1 MNATIGIDLGTTN
14 SCMAVLVAGKSL
26 IIPNAEGE
34 RTTPSV
40 VAFTQEGLRLIGTP
54 AQLQQLNNPHTT
66 LTSIKRFMGRQWDE
80 VSEEMAGVAYPVE
93 KSANGEVIFTVYG
106 TQYTPQE
113 ISAMLLKMLKT
124 DAESYLGESVTQAV
138 ITVPAYFNDVQ
149 RKATKDAGKIA
160 GLTVLRVIN
169 EPTAASLAYGLDKAD
184 DQTILVFDLGGGTFD
199 VSILDLGA
207 GLFEVKATNGDN
219 HLGGDNFD
227 KAIVDW
233 LIDVFKREQA
243 LDLATD
249 PIALL
254 RLYEAAEKAKIELST
269 LLVTPVN
276 LPFIAATP
284 DGSKHLSLELSRE
297 QLNDLCVPLIA
308 RTVGPLMQALADAN
322 MNPGAIDHIVLV
334 GGMTRMPAIQT
345 KIKELIGKEPHRN
358 INPDEV
364 VALGAVIQAGI
375 LLGEVKDVLLLDVT
389 SLSLGIE
396 TKGGVFTK
404 LIERNTPI
412 PTRKI
417 KTFTTA
423 EDNQESVEI
432 HVLQGESEMA
442 AFNKSLGTFR
452 LVDIPP
458 VRRGLL
464 EIDVTFDIDAN
475 GIIQVK
481 AEDVITG
488 NEQAI
493 RIEGNSNLSEAEI
506 SRMIKQTDEYAGA
519 AHQLHE
525 LAEVRNL
532 AEVLASEIELS
543 LNEYYNQIS
552 EAEEAMIRERITELR
567 QVIKGVDTNK
577 IRHCTAALIE
587 ASQVLNDES

>member
-1 MNATIGIDLGTTN
+1 MNKTIGIDLGTTN
-14 SCMAVLVAGKSL
+14 SCMAVLVDGESI

-40 VAFTQEGLRLIGTP
+40 VAFTQEGCRLIGTP
-54 AQLQQLNNPHTT
+54 AKQQQLNNPHTT

-93 KSANGEVIFTVYG
+93 KSANGEVIVTIYG

-113 ISAMLLKMLKT
+113 ISAMLLKKLKT
-124 DAESYLGESVTQAV
+124 DAENYLGEKVTKAV
-138 ITVPAYFNDVQ
+138 ITVPAYFNDAQ

-233 LIDVFKREQA
+233 LIDAFKHEQA
-243 LDLATD
+243 IDLAAD

-269 LLVTPVN
+269 QQVTHVD
-276 LPFIAATP
+276 LPFIATTP
-284 DGSKHLSLELSRE
+284 DDPKHLSLELSCT
-297 QLNDLCVPLIA
+297 QLNDLCAPLIA

-322 MNPGAIDHIVLV
+322 MSPSDIDHIVLV
-334 GGMTRMPAIQT
+334 GGMTRMPAIQD
-345 KIKELIGKEPHRN
+345 KIKALIGKEPHQN

-364 VALGAVIQAGI
+364 VALGAAIQAGI

-404 LIERNTPI
+404 LIDRNTPI

-452 LVDIPP
+452 LIDIPP

-481 AEDVITG
+481 AEDIITG

-493 RIEGNSNLSEAEI
+493 QIEGSSNLSETEI
-506 SRMIKQTDEYAGA
+506 NRMIKQADEYASA

-525 LAEVRNL
+525 LAHVRNL
-532 AEVLASEIELS
+532 ADVLASEIELS
-543 LNEYYNQIS
+543 LNEYYSRIS
-552 EAEEAMIRERITELR
+552 DAEELMIREHITALR
-567 QVIKGVDTNK
+567 QVMKEVDINK
-577 IRHCTAALIE
+577 IRHCTAALVE